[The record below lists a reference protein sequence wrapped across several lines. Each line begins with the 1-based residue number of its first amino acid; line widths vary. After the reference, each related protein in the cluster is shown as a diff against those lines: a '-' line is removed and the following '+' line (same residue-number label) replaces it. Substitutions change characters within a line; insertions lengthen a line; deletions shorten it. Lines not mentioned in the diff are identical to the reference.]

1 MTTQPLVSVIVPV
14 YNAAD
19 YLPATFRSFE
29 GQSYGNTEWILVDD
43 GSSDDSADLCNE
55 WCSIESAR
63 RSLIRK
69 QNGGASSARNVGL
82 EHAAGDYVLFWD
94 CDDEQPPTAI
104 ERLVE
109 NSPGCD
115 GVAVCAI
122 RRVLPDGNSFDLFAC
137 RRHESTSEDALD
149 EWLRGGVSSGPY
161 SKLVPRRLLID
172 NGIRFEEG
180 VTNEDVLWTAEIFAA
195 AATVVFVGDA
205 LYYYIA
211 RESSVT
217 GSFGAHTAIVFRNC
231 RKLEEMI
238 QSGYPSLCE
247 SCSAYC
253 ARACWSVILSAS
265 RGNNK
270 RGYPLI
276 YDEAMRELKARNSS
290 IARYC
295 SSPKDLLLRFLVSMR
310 IYGLIKK

>member
-94 CDDEQPPTAI
+94 CDDEQSPTAI

-149 EWLRGGVSSGPY
+149 EWLRGGCLQGRIP
-161 SKLVPRRLLID
+161 
-172 NGIRFEEG
+172 NWFQGG
-180 VTNEDVLWTAEIFAA
+180 
-195 AATVVFVGDA
+195 
-205 LYYYIA
+205 
-211 RESSVT
+211 
-217 GSFGAHTAIVFRNC
+217 
-231 RKLEEMI
+231 
-238 QSGYPSLCE
+238 
-247 SCSAYC
+247 
-253 ARACWSVILSAS
+253 
-265 RGNNK
+265 
-270 RGYPLI
+270 
-276 YDEAMRELKARNSS
+276 
-290 IARYC
+290 C
-295 SSPKDLLLRFLVSMR
+295 SSTMGSGLRRVLPTRTFCGRRRFLLPQLRLFSLVMR
-310 IYGLIKK
+310 FITTLLENPA